1 MEGKGGRAEVVV
13 RQQRRGAQHTIFR
26 GAQGFLAI
34 RSTFLGKSIEPLA
47 ASGWSVSSK
56 ITRIYR

>member
-34 RSTFLGKSIEPLA
+34 RSTFFGRK
-47 ASGWSVSSK
+47 VN
-56 ITRIYR
+56 